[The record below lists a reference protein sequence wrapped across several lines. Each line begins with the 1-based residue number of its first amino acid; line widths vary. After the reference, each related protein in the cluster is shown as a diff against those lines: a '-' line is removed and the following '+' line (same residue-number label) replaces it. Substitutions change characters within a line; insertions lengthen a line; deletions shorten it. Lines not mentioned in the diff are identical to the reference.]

1 MMSHEEELA
10 VNKPQS
16 RITRRSFLLA
26 ATAGTAATAAA
37 IVAKTTPDP
46 APSADAS
53 KKSTAGYQLTEHIR
67 NYYRTAR
74 I

>member
-1 MMSHEEELA
+1 MD
-10 VNKPQS
+10 KPQARIS
-16 RITRRSFLLA
+16 RRTFLLA

-37 IVAKTTPDP
+37 LVG
-46 APSADAS
+46 
-53 KKSTAGYQLTEHIR
+53 KKQTENGSSQDSGTQARKGYQVTEHVR

>member
-1 MMSHEEELA
+1 MNETRAKVS
-10 VNKPQS
+10 
-16 RITRRSFLLA
+16 RRSFLLA

-37 IVAKTTPDP
+37 IVGQKASQSG
-46 APSADAS
+46 AAQDATET
-53 KKSTAGYQLTEHIR
+53 KKSGGYQLTEHVR

>member
-1 MMSHEEELA
+1 MKETKTR
-10 VNKPQS
+10 VS
-16 RITRRSFLLA
+16 RRTFLLA

-37 IVAKTTPDP
+37 IVGQKPADSEASQGKATTE
-46 APSADAS
+46 
-53 KKSTAGYQLTEHIR
+53 KSGGYQLTEHVS